1 MLDDEQIEKI
11 RRLHPSLKGYWSHVD
26 HSIEAEKRDYE
37 NDPERELLE
46 KMGKSG
52 YELVQILPEWG
63 ENPAEAGIFS
73 NPPLKVRRYTY
84 YFKKWF
90 PYD

>member
-1 MLDDEQIEKI
+1 VSK
-11 RRLHPSLKGYWSHVD
+11 LKKETMKTILNVNCL
-26 HSIEAEKRDYE
+26 K
-37 NDPERELLE
+37 

-73 NPPLKVRRYTY
+73 NPP
-84 YFKKWF
+84 
-90 PYD
+90 